1 LLGLFPPY
9 FDCIILNVIGI
20 ETVISP
26 SLLGLFPLYFDC
38 ISRSLLIESN
48 FVFELKNL
56 IRRFPAPKRN
66 EQPNATILFLFHS
79 WICLA
84 FARFFRVD
92 QSATGQET
100 EPLFLDHYRGI
111 GDESF
116 FAWCRGI

>member
-1 LLGLFPPY
+1 VG
-9 FDCIILNVIGI
+9 VIFNAI
-20 ETVISP
+20 EIEIVISP
-26 SLLGLFPLYFDC
+26 SLPARRGGLGLFLLYFDC

-79 WICLA
+79 WISLA

-92 QSATGQET
+92 QSAKGQET

>member
-1 LLGLFPPY
+1 VFQEVCLSKPLS
-9 FDCIILNVIGI
+9 IL
-20 ETVISP
+20 T
-26 SLLGLFPLYFDC
+26 
-38 ISRSLLIESN
+38 
-48 FVFELKNL
+48 KNPNL
-56 IRRFPAPKRN
+56 NLRRRFPAPKRN

-79 WICLA
+79 WISLA

-92 QSATGQET
+92 QSAKGQET